1 MAEAADVDTK
11 AQAQAEAEAAT
22 TSGLVLNVI

>member
-22 TSGLVLNVI
+22 TSGLVLNVV